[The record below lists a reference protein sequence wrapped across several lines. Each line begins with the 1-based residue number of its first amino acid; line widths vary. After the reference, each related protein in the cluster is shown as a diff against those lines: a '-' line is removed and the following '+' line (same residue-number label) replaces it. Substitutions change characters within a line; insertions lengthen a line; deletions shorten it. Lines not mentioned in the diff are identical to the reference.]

1 MSATMKNTDLDSV
14 ARVASVALILGALIT
29 GAANLLHPRG
39 SDRTLDD
46 VEPLLQIIN
55 DVGVTYWKVDHFALI
70 VGVWLLGVG
79 WFGLRRS
86 IAHTP
91 GEPWASLGFYGVV
104 AGTALWTAVFVMDMN
119 VGLVAARWYN
129 AVGEPTKPMWVAAAS
144 AVSSLSFELDAAA
157 QILYWL
163 CWSLFGIGMVNS
175 GTYPRWLGWAA
186 IVIAVISI
194 AVAGLPQFFSGPSN
208 AITNAAF
215 PALASLMLAWLL
227 VVGVWMA
234 RGAWRKNI
242 TA

>member
-1 MSATMKNTDLDSV
+1 MTGTTTNTGRDAV

-39 SDRTLDD
+39 RDRTLDD
-46 VEPLLQIIN
+46 VQPLLQIIN
-55 DVGVTYWKVDHFALI
+55 DVGITYWKLDHFFLI

-86 IAHTP
+86 IADTP

-119 VGLVAARWYN
+119 VGLVAIRWYN
-129 AVGEPTKPMWVAAAS
+129 ATAEPSKPMWVAAAS
-144 AVSSLSFELDAAA
+144 AVSSLSFELDAAS

-163 CWSLFGIGMVNS
+163 CLSLFGVGMVRS

-186 IVIAVISI
+186 VIIAATSI

-215 PALASLMLAWLL
+215 PALASFMLAWLV
-227 VVGVWMA
+227 VVGVRMA
-234 RGAWRKNI
+234 RGAWRRTI